1 MRRRISRSASTGSRR
16 GNSGNKRLSVFLGG
30 TGRANPKRGEGSW
43 RDDWRHLRSG
53 MVFGLG
59 QALAR
64 SAVAIYTI
72 VLIRL
77 LPEADYGD
85 FAFAFSLAGILI
97 TLADGGF

>member
-1 MRRRISRSASTGSRR
+1 
-16 GNSGNKRLSVFLGG
+16 
-30 TGRANPKRGEGSW
+30 
-43 RDDWRHLRSG
+43 

-85 FAFAFSLAGILI
+85 FAFAFSLETSIRKFVIPFLRADCQIGPILLSLHCCNSVLI
-97 TLADGGF
+97 ALFLPRL